1 MKAMYTKI
9 KSWVLANPF
18 AVITSLLAIALV
30 IYMLRGCNSAPAV
43 VPSVSVPVV
52 DTAAVALWRN
62 LAEKAQVERDSLRRK
77 LEATNK
83 QVTASTGEAKY
94 WAGKYKEAR
103 AIADHPAQLAS
114 CDSLVAVIDD
124 QGGVIHE
131 QQTDMNNLVEAWA
144 KETAAKDSVIAAQGR
159 VMSDLRIA
167 LGQMTDDRN
176 LQVARL
182 NTQIKKTN
190 RERNFGKLG
199 TIGGVCLGAA
209 AALLIKQ

>member
-1 MKAMYTKI
+1 MTKVLPWVKANPIMTATL
-9 KSWVLANPF
+9 VLA
-18 AVITSLLAIALV
+18 LLLI
-30 IYMLRGCNSAPAV
+30 IYLLRGCNSKPVV
-43 VPSVSVPVV
+43 VPSVVAPVV
-52 DTAAVALWRN
+52 DTTAVKVWKDIAA
-62 LAEKAQVERDSLRRK
+62 KAQNERDSVQRK
-77 LEATNK
+77 LAESNK
-83 QVTASTGEAKY
+83 QVATSASQAKY
-94 WAGKYKEAR
+94 WADKYKQAK
-103 AIADHPAQLAS
+103 AVSDQPAQTLS
-114 CDSLVAVIDD
+114 CDSLVAIIED
-124 QGGVIHE
+124 QGTVIHE
-131 QQTDMNNLVEAWA
+131 QQSDMNNLVEAWA

>member
-9 KSWVLANPF
+9 KSWALDNPF

-30 IYMLRGCNSAPAV
+30 IYMLRGCNSKPVV
-43 VPSVSVPVV
+43 VPSVVAPVV
-52 DTAAVALWRN
+52 DTTAVKVWKDIAA
-62 LAEKAQVERDSLRRK
+62 KAQNERDSVQRK
-77 LEATNK
+77 LAESNK
-83 QVTASTGEAKY
+83 QVATSASQAKY
-94 WAGKYKEAR
+94 WADKYKQAK
-103 AIADHPAQLAS
+103 AVSDQPAQTLS

-131 QQTDMNNLVEAWA
+131 QQTDMNNLVEAWG
-144 KETAAKDSVIAAQGR
+144 KEVAAKDSVIASQGR

-209 AALLIKQ
+209 AVLLIKR

>member
-1 MKAMYTKI
+1 MTKVLPWVKANPIMTVTL
-9 KSWVLANPF
+9 VLA
-18 AVITSLLAIALV
+18 LLLI
-30 IYMLRGCNSAPAV
+30 IYLLRGCNSKPVV
-43 VPSVSVPVV
+43 VPSVVAPVV
-52 DTAAVALWRN
+52 DTTAVKVWKDIAA
-62 LAEKAQVERDSLRRK
+62 KAQNERDSVQRK
-77 LEATNK
+77 LAESNK
-83 QVTASTGEAKY
+83 QVATSASQAKY
-94 WAGKYKEAR
+94 WADKYKQAK
-103 AIADHPAQLAS
+103 AVSDQPAQTLS

-131 QQTDMNNLVEAWA
+131 QQTDMNNLVEAWG
-144 KETAAKDSVIAAQGR
+144 KEVAAKDSVIASQGR

>member
-1 MKAMYTKI
+1 MTKVLPWVKANPVMTATL
-9 KSWVLANPF
+9 VLA
-18 AVITSLLAIALV
+18 LLLI
-30 IYMLRGCNSAPAV
+30 IYLLRGCNSKPVV
-43 VPSVSVPVV
+43 VPSVVAPVV
-52 DTAAVALWRN
+52 DTTAVKVWKDIAA
-62 LAEKAQVERDSLRRK
+62 KAQNERDSVQRK
-77 LEATNK
+77 LAESNK
-83 QVTASTGEAKY
+83 QVATSASQAKY

-103 AIADHPAQLAS
+103 AIADHPAQLVS

-131 QQTDMNNLVEAWA
+131 QQSDMNNLVEAWG
-144 KETAAKDSVIAAQGR
+144 KEVAAKDSVIASQGR

-199 TIGGVCLGAA
+199 TIGGVCVGAA
-209 AALLIKQ
+209 AALLIKK